1 MVRCKNL
8 KNMIIFPNILAF
20 IVVVKDCL
28 MEKLVENVVKIM
40 LV

>member
-8 KNMIIFPNILAF
+8 KNMIIFPNILVF